1 VNVPAHP
8 LGWRQLN
15 DNPMRRQRKVSV
27 TTALVAAFMLL
38 TFCGSLFWSYR
49 YHASTAARSNSVAEA
64 LPSSQALNAA
74 ATGSSGTEVTS
85 NPPTDP
91 APFASFQQLAVA
103 PHETPIKPRVD
114 PLKPRVDPRS
124 LRTIFDRGVATY
136 ASAKTDAERAKA
148 ASEIQTAASAGFP
161 PARILLARN
170 YPQSAPIRSVV
181 PANDVVRYAL
191 TLLMDPSSENDDT
204 RQIFL
209 ALAQHFA
216 VFGQLDLLAAQT
228 LDSMRGDSRP
238 QLAHRIDALLDL
250 LARVPGSCT
259 ALGRLIASPPDRS
272 DQECSLSLS
281 EQLRWHIEK
290 STSVEAK

>member
-1 VNVPAHP
+1 MPTPP
-8 LGWRQLN
+8 LGWRHLN
-15 DNPMRRQRKVSV
+15 DNPVRRQRKVWV
-27 TTALVAAFMLL
+27 TTALGAAFMLL

-49 YHASTAARSNSVAEA
+49 YHASAWSNTMAGE

-85 NPPTDP
+85 DAPTDP
-91 APFASFQQLAVA
+91 APLEGFQQLAAA
-103 PHETPIKPRVD
+103 PHNTTLPKPRVD

-124 LRTIFDRGVATY
+124 LRTILDRGVATY

-161 PARILLARN
+161 PARVLLARN
-170 YPQSAPIRSVV
+170 YPQSAAIRSVV
-181 PANDVVRYAL
+181 PAYDVVRYAI
-191 TLLMDPSSENDDT
+191 TLLMDPASENDDT
-204 RQIFL
+204 KQIFL
-209 ALAQHFA
+209 ALARHFA
-216 VFGQLDLLAAQT
+216 LVGQLDLLAAQT
-228 LDSMRGDSRP
+228 LDSMRGDRRP
-238 QLAHRIDALLDL
+238 QLAHRIDILLDL

-259 ALGRLIASPPDRS
+259 ALGRLITRPPDGS
-272 DQECSLSLS
+272 DEECSVSLS